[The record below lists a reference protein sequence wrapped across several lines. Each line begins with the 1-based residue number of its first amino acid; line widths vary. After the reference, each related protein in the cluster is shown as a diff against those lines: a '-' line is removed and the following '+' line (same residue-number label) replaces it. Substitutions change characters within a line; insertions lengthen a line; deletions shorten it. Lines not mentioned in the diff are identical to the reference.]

1 MTQYQA
7 QKLQVRLMGTVIDVM
22 IFHQRPQPILAEVE
36 RLLYLY
42 ERRFSAN
49 RPDSELMV
57 VNDCA
62 GQRAVTVH
70 PDLYELIKL
79 GKDHSCAP
87 GSNLNIAIG
96 PLIQLWRIGFQD
108 AKKPSHEE
116 ISQVLKLIDPN
127 QIQLDDGK
135 QSVYL
140 LKKDMK
146 IDLGALAKGYIADK
160 LLAYL
165 KEVGVSAA
173 LINLGGN
180 VLTMGKAPHQ
190 EDGYWRIGIQN
201 PEKARGTNS
210 LIIPIR
216 DQSVVTSGIY
226 ERTLTIDGETYHHI
240 FSSETG
246 YPVQSDLSSLT
257 IISKRSVD
265 CEIWTTRLFGKSLP
279 AIMGEVALQPN
290 IEAIAIMQDGS
301 IYKSF

>member
-1 MTQYQA
+1 MTQHKA
-7 QKLQVRLMGTVIDVM
+7 HKLQIKLMGTIIDVT
-22 IFHQRPQPILAEVE
+22 IFHQDPKPILTEVE

-57 VNDCA
+57 VNDGA
-62 GQRAVTVH
+62 GQREISVH

-79 GKDHSCAP
+79 GKAHSCAL

-108 AKKPSHEE
+108 AKKPIHEE
-116 ISQVLKLIDPN
+116 ISQVLALIDPN
-127 QIQLDDGK
+127 NIQLDDNR

-140 LKKDMK
+140 LKKGMK

-165 KEVGVSAA
+165 KTVGVSAA

-201 PEKARGTNS
+201 PEKTRGINS
-210 LIIPIR
+210 LVLPIR

-246 YPVQSDLSSLT
+246 YPVQSDLASLT

-279 AIMGEVALQPN
+279 AIMGEVALEPN
-290 IEAIAIMQDGS
+290 IEAIAIMQDGN